1 MVKAA
6 AGATAVRALNGRR
19 GKGLAG
25 VGGGGAATG
34 CEASVV
40 PAGPRGWESRPPMF
54 VECCMYGVRFYR
66 DVAVGVDGK
75 ELEGSHLL
83 RLRMNMV
90 SLGAL
95 TA

>member
-6 AGATAVRALNGRR
+6 AGAMAVRALNGRR

-40 PAGPRGWESRPPMF
+40 PAGPRGWESRPPIF
-54 VECCMYGVRFYR
+54 VECCMYRVNFYR
-66 DVAVGVDGK
+66 DLAVEEGSAHWVDGK
-75 ELEGSHLL
+75 ELVCNDFE
-83 RLRMNMV
+83 
-90 SLGAL
+90 
-95 TA
+95 